1 MSTLLAVKGHPLEA
15 EDSHAVQLLESFL
28 TTYKETNPEDE
39 IIVVNPYATDFPE
52 IDADITSGWHA
63 LIKGAEFTDLSTNQQ
78 SKLAAFN
85 GLTEQFEKADKIVI
99 ANPLWNLSI
108 PSRLKAWFDTICVAG
123 KTFKY
128 TAEGPVGLVTGKK
141 ALHIQ
146 ASGGFYNGQDF
157 AAQYTRQMLN
167 FIGIT
172 DFSEILAEGLD
183 FDPTKVEEIMDKTT
197 SEVVATA
204 KTF

>member
-1 MSTLLAVKGHPLEA
+1 MTTLLAVKGHPLDA
-15 EDSHAVQLLESFL
+15 KDSHAIQLLENFL
-28 TTYKETNPEDE
+28 TTYKETNPNDE
-39 IIVVNPYATDFPE
+39 IIVVNPYAADFPE
-52 IDADITSGWHA
+52 IDGDITSGWHA
-63 LIKGAEFTDLSTNQQ
+63 LMNGAQFNELTAAQQ
-78 SKLAAFN
+78 AKLAAFN
-85 GLTEQFEKADKIVI
+85 GLTEQFEKADKVVI

-157 AAQYTRQMLN
+157 AAQYTRQLLN
-167 FIGIT
+167 FIGIS
-172 DFSEILAEGLD
+172 DFSEVLAEGLD
-183 FDPTKVEEIMDKTT
+183 FDPTKVDEIMAKATT
-197 SEVVATA
+197 EVKAAA

>member
-1 MSTLLAVKGHPLEA
+1 MTTLLAVKGHPLDA
-15 EDSHAVQLLESFL
+15 KDSHAIQLLESFL
-28 TTYKETNPEDE
+28 TTYKETNPNDE
-39 IIVVNPYATDFPE
+39 IIVVNPYAADFPE
-52 IDADITSGWHA
+52 IDGDITSGWHA
-63 LIKGAEFTDLSTNQQ
+63 LMNGAQFNELTAAQQ
-78 SKLAAFN
+78 AKLAAFN
-85 GLTEQFEKADKIVI
+85 GLTEQFEKADKVVI

-157 AAQYTRQMLN
+157 AAQYTRQLLN
-167 FIGIT
+167 FIGIS
-172 DFSEILAEGLD
+172 DFSEVLAEGLD
-183 FDPTKVEEIMDKTT
+183 FDPTKVDEIMAKATT
-197 SEVVATA
+197 EVKAAA